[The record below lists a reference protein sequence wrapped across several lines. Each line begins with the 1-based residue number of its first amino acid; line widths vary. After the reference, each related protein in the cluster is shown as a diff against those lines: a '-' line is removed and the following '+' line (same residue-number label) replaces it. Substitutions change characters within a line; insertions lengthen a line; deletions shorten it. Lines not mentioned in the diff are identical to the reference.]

1 MMVNKGTVY
10 LIGAGPG
17 DPSLITVKG
26 LVCIKQADVIV
37 YDRLASPR
45 LLDYRRPDAEII
57 FAGKQPDRHTLTQ
70 SEINELLVN
79 KAKEGLAVARLKG
92 GDPFVFGRGGEEAE
106 ELSKHGIPFEI
117 VPGITSAVAVPA
129 YAGIPVTHRDF
140 TSSVSIIT
148 GNEDP
153 TKENSNIEWAK
164 LATGTGTLI
173 FLMGMS
179 NLPAI
184 ANRLMEYGRSPRTP
198 VALIRWGTR
207 PEQKTLI
214 GDLASISHLA
224 VEQGFKNPAI
234 IIVGEVVKLREKLK
248 WFENKPLFSQRILV
262 TRSREQA
269 SVLSQL
275 IENLGGE
282 PVEFPTIT
290 IADPEN
296 FAPLDNSIKTI
307 DTYNWIVF
315 TSVNGV
321 KSFIKRFQHFN
332 RDIRDL
338 KGIRLCAIGPRT
350 GKELRSLAL
359 NVDYIPSEY
368 RAEEIVEG
376 LKHKISRG
384 DKILLPRAD
393 IARKLL
399 PESLRAL
406 GAEVDEV
413 IAYRTLAASINS
425 DTIKEMLAAG
435 KISII
440 TFTSSST
447 VKNFITLLGIGPSE
461 TSLFENTRIA
471 CIGPI
476 TAKTASDL
484 GLRCDIVA
492 KEYTIPGLV
501 SAILDN
507 VNSIDMKGL

>member
-1 MMVNKGTVY
+1 MMINKGTVY

-17 DPSLITVKG
+17 DPGLITVKG
-26 LVCIKQADVIV
+26 LECIQQADVII

-45 LLDYRRPDAEII
+45 LLDYSRPDAEII
-57 FAGKQPDRHTLTQ
+57 FVGKQPDKHTLTQ
-70 SEINELLVN
+70 SEINDLLVQ
-79 KAKEGLAVARLKG
+79 KAKEGMSVARLKG

-106 ELSKHGIPFEI
+106 ELARHGIPFEI
-117 VPGITSAVAVPA
+117 VPGVTSAVAVPA

-164 LATGTGTLI
+164 LAAGTGTLI

-184 ANRLMEYGRSPRTP
+184 AKRLVEHGRSPQTP
-198 VALIRWGTR
+198 VGLIRWGTR
-207 PEQKTLI
+207 PEQKTLV
-214 GDLASISHLA
+214 GDLASIAQLA
-224 VEQGFKNPAI
+224 VEQDFKNPAI
-234 IIVGEVVKLREKLK
+234 IIVGEVVKLRDKLK
-248 WFENKPLFSQRILV
+248 WFENKPLFGQRILV

-269 SVLSQL
+269 SVLSRL

-290 IADPEN
+290 IADPDDFE
-296 FAPLDNSIKTI
+296 PLDKAIKHI
-307 DTYNWIVF
+307 ETYDWIVF

-321 KSFIKRFQHFN
+321 KSFIKRFQYFN

-338 KGIRLCAIGPRT
+338 KGIRLCAIGPQT
-350 GKELRSLAL
+350 GKELRSMAL
-359 NVDYIPSEY
+359 YVDYIPAEY

-376 LKHKISRG
+376 LKHKISSG
-384 DKILLPRAD
+384 DRILLPRAD

-413 IAYRTLAASINS
+413 IAYRTLATSSNAGA
-425 DTIKEMLAAG
+425 IKEMLAKG
-435 KISII
+435 KINII

-447 VKNFITLLGIGPSE
+447 VRNFITLLGIEPSD
-461 TSLFENTRIA
+461 TSLLKNTKIA

-476 TAKTASDL
+476 TVKTAADL

-492 KEYTIPGLV
+492 HEYTIPGLV
-501 SAILDN
+501 KAIINDA
-507 VNSIDMKGL
+507 NSIDMKGL